1 MLSLYQLLIVSF
13 PDNDSSQDTA
23 GLPSLLEGRSS
34 FSSVLLSLQYA
45 GIGEAGQ

>member
-13 PDNDSSQDTA
+13 PDNASSQDTA
-23 GLPSLLEGRSS
+23 GLPSLLET
-34 FSSVLLSLQYA
+34 VLLSLQYA